1 MGMMPSIIDEE
12 LLDDDGGAGVVERED
27 VHVRK
32 AVAASANISR
42 HLQSAVILPKSI
54 FILRVK
60 ICSHSQQNGHIHIR
74 KGHVR

>member
-12 LLDDDGGAGVVERED
+12 LLDDGGVGVVERED

-32 AVAASANISR
+32 DVNAIANISR